1 MKGERTMD
9 FMSLHIIKMKE
20 LAEYRKFK
28 KKADILAN
36 VISFLLL
43 AFVGFVWYLRYRF
56 GV

>member
-9 FMSLHIIKMKE
+9 FMSLHVIKMKE

>member
-1 MKGERTMD
+1 MD
-9 FMSLHIIKMKE
+9 FMSLHTIKMRE